1 MPAVSVIIVSYKVR
15 YYIEQCLYSVLR
27 SVPDAEIFVVD
38 NDSAD
43 GSVEFLRK
51 RFPQVEVIDNGCNAG
66 FGKAN
71 NIALAKATGRYVL
84 FLNPDT
90 VVAERT
96 IPGCIEYMD
105 AHPDTGAVGVR
116 MQYGDGHFALESRR
130 SLPTPS
136 VAFWHMTG
144 IGRLFSHS
152 RVFAKYHLS
161 YLDRDRECRID
172 VVSGAYMFIRKEA
185 LDKTGGFDEAF
196 FMYGEDIDLSY
207 RILQQGYKNCYL
219 PLPIVHYKG
228 ESTNKTSYRYAKV
241 FYDAMN
247 IFFDKHFKRYSRLFA
262 VLVKMVVGV
271 KKIST
276 YVGQNIWARRRMLAD
291 FRKNCLY
298 VGRKETFADVE
309 RLLSRSD
316 ILINPRFVEPRD
328 GVEDS
333 LRGFMADD
341 VEAVLFDTGVF
352 SYDEVLDWMYA
363 RASEN
368 KRYTM
373 GLYSGE
379 SGRLITEYETL

>member
-185 LDKTGGFDEAF
+185 LDKIGGFDEAF

-247 IFFDKHFKRYSRLFA
+247 IFFNKHFKRYSRLFA

>member
-161 YLDRDRECRID
+161 YLDRDRECGID

-185 LDKTGGFDEAF
+185 LDKIGGFDEAF

-228 ESTNKTSYRYAKV
+228 ERTNKSSYRYAKV

-247 IFFDKHFKRYSRLFA
+247 IFLDKHFERYSRLFA

>member
-15 YYIEQCLYSVLR
+15 YYIEQCLNSVLR

-161 YLDRDRECRID
+161 YLDRDRECGID

-333 LRGFMADD
+333 LRGLMADD

>member
-1 MPAVSVIIVSYKVR
+1 MPVVSVIIVSYKVR

>member
-51 RFPQVEVIDNGCNAG
+51 RFPQVAVIDNGCNAG

-185 LDKTGGFDEAF
+185 LDKIGGFDEAF

>member
-27 SVPDAEIFVVD
+27 SVPDAELFVVD

-185 LDKTGGFDEAF
+185 LDKIGGFDEAF